1 MDINGANR
9 TPDRVSIP
17 SVCPLVCSPLALN
30 DSRTSPFLYDH
41 FFVKQLMAD
50 FTLVDPKGWE
60 YDLHSVSQRRHRS
73 VAIQY
78 SSTDCQLQGLLC
90 LYWLFPDV

>member
-1 MDINGANR
+1 
-9 TPDRVSIP
+9 
-17 SVCPLVCSPLALN
+17 
-30 DSRTSPFLYDH
+30 
-41 FFVKQLMAD
+41 MAD